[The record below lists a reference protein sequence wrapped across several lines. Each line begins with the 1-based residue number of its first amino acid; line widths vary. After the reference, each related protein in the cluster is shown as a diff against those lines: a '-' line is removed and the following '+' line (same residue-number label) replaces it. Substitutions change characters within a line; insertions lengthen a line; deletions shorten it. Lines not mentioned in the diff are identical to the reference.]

1 MHSQKG
7 RIPRKLLHTAVII
20 CFAVLCL
27 ASIEMASAKY
37 SFQSHGN
44 DSASVACFSPSLIS
58 ENNIDI
64 SDIKKPGD
72 VSTEKT
78 FKVQN
83 FSGNSVS
90 EVTMKYTISLKTTG
104 NLPLHYTVLDN
115 ERNILADWNCD
126 GISGNQRY
134 EYTAS
139 SLIFAPGVEGIHN
152 YILKVDWPSS
162 QNAAQFAGMTDAVY
176 VSVKWEQVD

>member
-20 CFAVLCL
+20 CVAVLCL
-27 ASIEMASAKY
+27 TSVGITSAKY
-37 SFQSHGN
+37 ISQSHGN

-72 VSTEKT
+72 STEKT

-83 FSGNSVS
+83 FSGDNVS
-90 EVTMKYTISLKTTG
+90 EVTMTYTITLKTTG
-104 NLPLHYTVLDN
+104 NLPLTFTLLDANGNSLKVWDCNGTNGQREYKYESLTVF
-115 ERNILADWNCD
+115 R
-126 GISGNQRY
+126 
-134 EYTAS
+134 
-139 SLIFAPGVEGIHN
+139 PGVAGTHDYTIRAQ
-152 YILKVDWPSS
+152 WQSGR
-162 QNAAQFAGMTDAVY
+162 NAARFSGMTDAVY

>member
-20 CFAVLCL
+20 CVAVLCL
-27 ASIEMASAKY
+27 TSVGITSAKY
-37 SFQSHGN
+37 ISQSHGN

-72 VSTEKT
+72 STEKT

-83 FSGNSVS
+83 FSGGSVS
-90 EVTMKYTISLKTTG
+90 EVTMTYTITLKTTG
-104 NLPLHYTVLDN
+104 NLPLCFTLLDADGNSLEVWDCNGTNGQQEYKYESPTVF
-115 ERNILADWNCD
+115 
-126 GISGNQRY
+126 S
-134 EYTAS
+134 
-139 SLIFAPGVEGIHN
+139 PGVAQTHDYTIRAQWQS
-152 YILKVDWPSS
+152 DR
-162 QNAAQFAGMTDAVY
+162 NAAQFAGMTDAVY
-176 VSVKWEQVD
+176 LSVIWEQVD

>member
-27 ASIEMASAKY
+27 ASIEMAWAKY
-37 SFQSHGN
+37 ISQSHGN
-44 DSASVACFSPSLIS
+44 DSASVARFSPSLIS

-72 VSTEKT
+72 STEKT
-78 FKVQN
+78 FKGQN
-83 FSGNSVS
+83 FSGDSVS
-90 EVTMKYTISLKTTG
+90 EVTTKYTISLKTTG
-104 NLPLHYTVLDN
+104 NLPLCFTLLDADGNSLEVWDCNGTNGQREYKYESPTVF
-115 ERNILADWNCD
+115 
-126 GISGNQRY
+126 S
-134 EYTAS
+134 
-139 SLIFAPGVEGIHN
+139 PGTPQSHT
-152 YILKVDWPSS
+152 YQLKAEWSNT
-162 QNAAQFAGMTDAVY
+162 QNDSKFSGMTDAVY

>member
-20 CFAVLCL
+20 CVAVLCL
-27 ASIEMASAKY
+27 TSVGITSAKY
-37 SFQSHGN
+37 IFQSHGN

-72 VSTEKT
+72 STEKT

-83 FSGNSVS
+83 FSGDSVS

-104 NLPLHYTVLDN
+104 NLPLTFTLLDAAGKPLEVWDCNGTNGQREYKYESLTTVF
-115 ERNILADWNCD
+115 
-126 GISGNQRY
+126 S
-134 EYTAS
+134 
-139 SLIFAPGVEGIHN
+139 PGTPQSHT
-152 YILKVDWPSS
+152 YQLKAEWSNT
-162 QNAAQFAGMTDAVY
+162 QNDSKFSGMTDAVY
-176 VSVKWEQVD
+176 LSVKWEQVD

>member
-20 CFAVLCL
+20 CVAVLCL
-27 ASIEMASAKY
+27 TSVGITSAKY
-37 SFQSHGN
+37 ISQSHGN
-44 DSASVACFSPSLIS
+44 DSASVARFSPSLIS

-72 VSTEKT
+72 STEKT

-83 FSGNSVS
+83 FSGDSVS
-90 EVTMKYTISLKTTG
+90 EVTTKYTISLKTTG
-104 NLPLHYTVLDN
+104 NLPLCFTLLD
-115 ERNILADWNCD
+115 ADGNSLEVWDCY
-126 GISGNQRY
+126 GISGNQKY
-134 EYTAS
+134 EYECPFVFSPGTAQ
-139 SLIFAPGVEGIHN
+139 AHN
-152 YILKVDWPSS
+152 YKLKAEWPAG
-162 QNAAQFAGMTDAVY
+162 QNGAKFSGMTDAVY

>member
-20 CFAVLCL
+20 CVAVLCL
-27 ASIEMASAKY
+27 TSVGITSAKY
-37 SFQSHGN
+37 ISQSHGN
-44 DSASVACFSPSLIS
+44 DSASVACFSPSLIA

-72 VSTEKT
+72 STEKT

-83 FSGNSVS
+83 FSGDSVS
-90 EVTMKYTISLKTTG
+90 EVTMKYKIILKTTG
-104 NLPLHYTVLDN
+104 NLPLTFTLLDGEETVLETWD
-115 ERNILADWNCD
+115 CD
-126 GISGNQRY
+126 GISGKQEYKY
-134 EYTAS
+134 ESPTVFS
-139 SLIFAPGVEGIHN
+139 PGVAQTHDYTIRAQWQS
-152 YILKVDWPSS
+152 DR
-162 QNAAQFAGMTDAVY
+162 NAARFSGMTDAVY

>member
-20 CFAVLCL
+20 CVAVLCL
-27 ASIEMASAKY
+27 TSVGITSAKY
-37 SFQSHGN
+37 ISQSHGN

-72 VSTEKT
+72 STEKT
-78 FKVQN
+78 IKVQN
-83 FSGNSVS
+83 FSGDNVS

-104 NLPLHYTVLDN
+104 NLPLTFTLLDANGNSLKVWDCNGTNGQREYKYESPTVF
-115 ERNILADWNCD
+115 
-126 GISGNQRY
+126 S
-134 EYTAS
+134 
-139 SLIFAPGVEGIHN
+139 PGVAQTHDYTIRAQWQF
-152 YILKVDWPSS
+152 DR
-162 QNAAQFAGMTDAVY
+162 NAAQFAGMTDAVY
-176 VSVKWEQVD
+176 LSVIWEQVD

>member
-27 ASIEMASAKY
+27 TSIEMAWAKY
-37 SFQSHGN
+37 ILQSHGN

-72 VSTEKT
+72 VSTTKT
-78 FKVQN
+78 FEVRN
-83 FSGNSVS
+83 YSGDSGVS
-90 EVTMKYTISLKTTG
+90 EVTIKYTISLKTTG
-104 NLPLHYTVLDN
+104 NLPLCFTLLD
-115 ERNILADWNCD
+115 AD
-126 GISGNQRY
+126 GNSLEVWECNGTNGQQKY
-134 EYTAS
+134 EYE
-139 SLIFAPGVEGIHN
+139 SLTVFSPGTPQSHT
-152 YILKVDWPSS
+152 YQLKAEWSNT
-162 QNAAQFAGMTDAVY
+162 QNDSKFSGMTDAVY

>member
-20 CFAVLCL
+20 CVAVLCL
-27 ASIEMASAKY
+27 TSVGITSAKY
-37 SFQSHGN
+37 ISQSHGN
-44 DSASVACFSPSLIS
+44 DSASVARFSPSLIS

-78 FKVQN
+78 FTVQN

-90 EVTMKYTISLKTTG
+90 EVTMTYTITLKTTG
-104 NLPLHYTVLDN
+104 NLPLTFTLLDAN
-115 ERNILADWNCD
+115 
-126 GISGNQRY
+126 GN
-134 EYTAS
+134 S
-139 SLIFAPGVEGIHN
+139 
-152 YILKVDWPSS
+152 LKVWDCNGTNGQREYKYESLTTVFSPGTPQSHTYQLKAEWSNT
-162 QNAAQFAGMTDAVY
+162 QNDSKFSGMTDAVY
-176 VSVKWEQVD
+176 LSVKWEQVD